1 MGNARRSSWR
11 AARALNHRV
20 SLQSQVFSVMIWRI
34 NSPWSQMRVD
44 WDVST
49 LRRHCL
55 APTDFSDHCQQLLHF
70 ICVFLGNCSLVCM
83 CIYDQSLFSASFLF
97 YLAIL
102 LVFPFGVFLSV
113 EYFVDHLIPSLLS
126 SQNSCD
132 FRLHVSKDS
141 FCIQGLSP
149 RFVLTCHS

>member
-1 MGNARRSSWR
+1 M
-11 AARALNHRV
+11 
-20 SLQSQVFSVMIWRI
+20 
-34 NSPWSQMRVD
+34 P
-44 WDVST
+44 T
-49 LRRHCL
+49 LRRRCL

-141 FCIQGLSP
+141 FCIQGLRSTSEMVCCVVPPCIDMAVRKNILSP
-149 RFVLTCHS
+149 ATTEVDT